1 MPCSWRPLTR
11 PANDVVV
18 FGEAENATSF
28 ASLLEHGDEPPEVR
42 IDPEDTAVIP
52 YSSGTTGL
60 PKGVGSATAPWPPTC
75 SRRGSSSPTGKPHS
89 GGGRPFFHAVG
100 FRMLLNCGL
109 AAGATIV
116 SLPRFDL
123 ETFLAAIQDHRAT
136 GTVVVPPIALA
147 LARHPAVDNYDL
159 SSLRFLGCGAAPLGV
174 ECSRKQR
181 TAWAASWPRAT
192 G

>member
-1 MPCSWRPLTR
+1 
-11 PANDVVV
+11 
-18 FGEAENATSF
+18 
-28 ASLLEHGDEPPEVR
+28 
-42 IDPEDTAVIP
+42 
-52 YSSGTTGL
+52 
-60 PKGVGSATAPWPPTC
+60 
-75 SRRGSSSPTGKPHS
+75 
-89 GGGRPFFHAVG
+89 
-100 FRMLLNCGL
+100 MLLNCGL

-123 ETFLAAIQDHRAT
+123 ETFLAAIQDHRVT
-136 GTVVVPPIALA
+136 GTVVVLPIALA

-174 ECSRKQR
+174 EPSEEQR